1 MVSILDF
8 KLRVGFNVF
17 VLGFGVRILIRF
29 LVLKLDY
36 LRKNM
41 VRWLKSGI

>member
-8 KLRVGFNVF
+8 KLRVGFRVF
-17 VLGFGVRILIRF
+17 VLGFGVGILIRF
-29 LVLKLDY
+29 LILKLDY
-36 LRKNM
+36 LGKSM